1 VIVLGMLL
9 ILAGCAATTPPA
21 DDTQARIDAAS
32 AAFGG
37 DYDYLVVG
45 SRGRFQDRA
54 FVAFHRTVGP
64 SDLAR
69 DLATHMAAAES
80 QPVRIMVTGREVDKT
95 RQVIL
100 DAFGFFRGLRLP
112 HLEFLYLGTERF
124 EPEIRRAVE
133 GVDGR
138 MRFAPFDT

>member
-1 VIVLGMLL
+1 MRTAPPPPQNSIELAPACYPCHLVKRTFEMPVL
-9 ILAGCAATTPPA
+9 
-21 DDTQARIDAAS
+21 
-32 AAFGG
+32 
-37 DYDYLVVG
+37 
-45 SRGRFQDRA
+45 QDRA

-80 QPVRIMVTGREVDKT
+80 QPVRIMVTGREVDNT

-100 DAFGFFRGLRLP
+100 DAFAFFRGLRLP

-133 GVDGR
+133 SVDGR
-138 MRFAPFDT
+138 MRFAPFDI